1 VAVDG
6 FSTPQLEYNMGSRGV
21 IYSWNLSCI
30 VLLLILQVK
39 NIGGGLTIR
48 SSRLAREIYPEIEPD
63 SDRNQAP
70 VCIVG
75 DVVYAVDELV
85 PAEQPCLKC
94 KCQPPGV
101 HCETIK
107 CAKKSRCKAIHR
119 PNKCCP
125 DYQCECQHEGR
136 IYANGE
142 KLPASPGGECKVCYC
157 RGGELQCAEVSCYI
171 RTDCEPKTVPGQCCP
186 KYDHCPPKE
195 PFSGRPVATTDK
207 SLTNSSTE
215 ILELWPL
222 NTLVPKSSEEV
233 TNATQ
238 SYNFEDAKNIPIK
251 PKTSTTDL
259 TDDSFKEKI
268 TIQEIVP
275 EIKEI
280 PATDSSKLNESQIGD
295 NKDLLDS
302 DINDLIVT
310 DSEPDS
316 SEISEV
322 FQQPPPV
329 LRIGDK
335 LLFLKQGEL
344 VPEKD
349 VSTPTSVITIIGA
362 EGLQRGFEDSAE
374 FHEVT
379 NHSETLLNNSN
390 DLELKGAESTH
401 ILSLVKHKAR
411 PATTTTIPD
420 TSTLLTTTQSA
431 ELTTFEENEENSTS
445 SFNFTVETTT
455 ILVPE
460 PPTLETSTS
469 MEWTDDDNGTTV
481 VGDNSTRGEIT
492 ELPYLAE
499 MQKNET
505 SEQFVT
511 PGASEESSTED
522 TLGEVRKESSTEET
536 SGEVRKESSTEET
549 LDEVRIE
556 SDGSESTTTE
566 TNVDKE
572 VTTNTFVEE
581 IVTPL
586 SNVEHSKESL
596 EETTE
601 ESGENTT
608 PKGHV
613 SAMSIENASVESSEG
628 AESVDMVQEVAPNTQ
643 IDVMHDLE
651 TRSEENKTDAA
662 SKDVELIDVH
672 DGKLLQSNETELPP
686 RSIDK
691 RESSSLDEND
701 EVFRQLEFELN
712 ASNTE
717 RTQTMEEEKKESDTI
732 FQELGEEIETPKTA
746 KGAENAETLQ
756 RVTDAIA
763 KLTFREKKNSLDGPS
778 ILGLLSNFFGSQQRH
793 NGKK

>member
-1 VAVDG
+1 
-6 FSTPQLEYNMGSRGV
+6 
-21 IYSWNLSCI
+21 
-30 VLLLILQVK
+30 LIL
-39 NIGGGLTIR
+39 
-48 SSRLAREIYPEIEPD
+48 
-63 SDRNQAP
+63 
-70 VCIVG
+70 
-75 DVVYAVDELV
+75 
-85 PAEQPCLKC
+85 
-94 KCQPPGV
+94 
-101 HCETIK
+101 
-107 CAKKSRCKAIHR
+107 
-119 PNKCCP
+119 
-125 DYQCECQHEGR
+125 
-136 IYANGE
+136 
-142 KLPASPGGECKVCYC
+142 
-157 RGGELQCAEVSCYI
+157 
-171 RTDCEPKTVPGQCCP
+171 
-186 KYDHCPPKE
+186 E

-251 PKTSTTDL
+251 PKTSTTAL

-566 TNVDKE
+566 ANVDKE

-643 IDVMHDLE
+643 IDIMHDLE

-717 RTQTMEEEKKESDTI
+717 RAQTMEEEKKESATI
-732 FQELGEEIETPKTA
+732 FHELEEEIESPKSA
-746 KGAENAETLQ
+746 KGDENAETLQ

-763 KLTFREKKNSLDGPS
+763 KLTLREKKNSLDGPS